1 MDLTTQMRIF
11 TDVKHRQ
18 AINLKFGDIF
28 FTSLTMLGLKPKVG
42 ICSAIKQNLIA
53 YYGKF
58 LLFVVAIIN

>member
-28 FTSLTMLGLKPKVG
+28 FTSLTMLGLKPKAG

-53 YYGKF
+53 
-58 LLFVVAIIN
+58 